1 MTASAGTGGT
11 GQNPGGPGQNP
22 GPGQHLV
29 RRQSIRVA
37 LAAAAIVAVAYLAI
51 GAAVYAITT
60 TTLTG
65 QMDERIEQGV
75 GRIAHDPRPAPPGGY
90 DPEKAKPIGPFL
102 YVWTQHADGKTFTNF
117 SGSAQLPVDPHSI
130 TSPQTI
136 TVADTNL
143 RVIGQQVGNR
153 YVVAGESMDQIE
165 ATQSTVSTAMI
176 AIAPFLIAVVFL
188 GAVLIGRRVA
198 APIEAARRRQLEFT
212 ADASHELRTPLSVI
226 EAHTSLAL
234 AADRSPEWYRR
245 AFEKI
250 EPEGRRMR
258 HLLDD
263 LLWLARFDAS
273 RGAPNAEP
281 VDVATLAEQAV
292 DRFGPVAE
300 ARHLRLT
307 VESAPGGHVVSVPPE
322 WLDRLLG
329 VLLDNACR
337 YSPEGGA
344 VTVRVEP
351 DGSRI
356 RLAVDDSGPGIA
368 PEERDRIFDRFHR
381 ATEKPGGAGLGLA
394 IGDAIVRATNGRW
407 RIGTSPA
414 GGASMSVSWPRAFT
428 AQPEP
433 GVPAPRTSVAGTE

>member
-1 MTASAGTGGT
+1 VTTAPESS
-11 GQNPGGPGQNP
+11 
-22 GPGQHLV
+22 QHLL

-37 LAAAAIVAVAYLAI
+37 LAAAAIVAGAYLAI
-51 GAAVYAITT
+51 GVGVYAISSTA
-60 TTLTG
+60 LVA
-65 QMDERIEQGV
+65 QMDDRVLDGV
-75 GRIAHDPRPAPPGGY
+75 GRILHDPRPAPPGGY
-90 DPEKAKPIGPFL
+90 EPQKDKPLGPFL
-102 YVWTQHADGKTFTNF
+102 YVWTFHPDGATFTNF
-117 SGSAQLPVDPHSI
+117 PSSPELPVDPRAI
-130 TSPQTI
+130 TTPR
-136 TVADTNL
+136 TVNVDGTNL
-143 RVIGQQVGNR
+143 RLAGNQIGSR

-165 ATQSTVSTAMI
+165 DAQSTITTAMVL
-176 AIAPFLIAVVFL
+176 IAPFLIGAVFL

-281 VDVATLAEQAV
+281 VDVATLAAQAV

-300 ARHLRLT
+300 ARHLTLA
-307 VESAPGGHVVSVPPE
+307 VDAGPGAHVVSVPPE

-329 VLLDNACR
+329 VLLDNAVR
-337 YSPEGGA
+337 YSPEGG
-344 VTVRVEP
+344 TISVRVEP
-351 DGSRI
+351 DGSRV

-368 PEERDRIFDRFHR
+368 PDERERIFDRFHR
-381 ATEKPGGAGLGLA
+381 ANEKPGGAGLGLA
-394 IGDAIVRATNGRW
+394 IADAIVRATNGRW
-407 RIGTSPA
+407 RIGTSAA
-414 GGASMSVSWPRAFT
+414 GGASMSVSWPRALS
-428 AQPEP
+428 AQAEP
-433 GVPAPRTSVAGTE
+433 GVPATRTSVASSD